1 MARFTTRVELHDEQ
15 SSDYPKLHKAME
27 NQGFTRFIPL
37 ERGHYQLPTAEYN
50 YEGDVGKSDVLSKA
64 VAAAKTVRP
73 KFEVLVTESNG
84 RTWHTGG

>member
-27 NQGFTRFIPL
+27 GQGFTQFIPL
-37 ERGHYQLPTAEYN
+37 ENGRYKMPTAEYN
-50 YEGDVGKSDVLSKA
+50 YEGSVNKSDVLAKA

-73 KFEVLVTESNG
+73 KFDVLVTESSG
-84 RTWHTGG
+84 RIWHPAG